1 MIEKPAR
8 SAKFKCLG
16 CSKFID
22 FNGTQTSCFNCGW
35 RPSLYE
41 GKPSWVELEDSA
53 TNATDPL
60 DKIKGV
66 FKQFPRVYS
75 FLIALISP
83 VFPWAGVVQLNR
95 LLASN
100 SKGLMVNVGSGA
112 DRIHPSILNLD
123 IQPFKNVDALVD
135 ATNLPLESESVDLV
149 ISIAVLEHVKYPEK
163 AIAEIVRIIRPGGV
177 AFVSVPFMAP
187 FHASPQDY
195 QRYTLPGLVHQFRE
209 LNVEK
214 KINVGPTSALIW
226 VLAEWMALFFSF
238 GSDRLQAIVAT
249 IFGAILSPI
258 KFLDGVLRFLPG
270 AVNISTSFTL
280 IMRKPIEGDLCQK
293 S

>member
-1 MIEKPAR
+1 MNKKFSSPV
-8 SAKFKCLG
+8 KFKCLG
-16 CSKFID
+16 CVEFID
-22 FNGTQTSCFNCGW
+22 FRGARTSCMKCGW
-35 RPSLYE
+35 QPLLYE
-41 GKPSWVELEDSA
+41 GKPSWVVLEDSETHA
-53 TNATDPL
+53 ADPL
-60 DKIKGV
+60 DRIKGV
-66 FKQFPRVYS
+66 FKKLPRVYS

-100 SKGLMVNVGSGA
+100 SQGLMVNVGSGA

-135 ATNLPLESESVDLV
+135 AAKLPLESESVDLV
-149 ISIAVLEHVKYPEK
+149 VSIAVLEHVKDPEK
-163 AIAEIVRIIRPGGV
+163 VIAEIVRIIRPGGI
-177 AFVSVPFMAP
+177 AFVSVPFIAP
-187 FHASPQDY
+187 FHASPHDY

-226 VLAEWMALFFSF
+226 VFAEWLSLFFSF
-238 GSDRLQAIVAT
+238 GSSRLQVVLAT
-249 IFGAILSPI
+249 VIGAILSPI
-258 KFLDGVLRFLPG
+258 KFLDAVLRFLPG

-280 IMRKPIEGDLCQK
+280 IMRKPI
-293 S
+293 

>member
-1 MIEKPAR
+1 MNKKFR
-8 SAKFKCLG
+8 SPVKFQCLG
-16 CSKFID
+16 CDKFID
-22 FNGTQTSCFNCGW
+22 FNGAQTSCLSCSW
-35 RPSLYE
+35 KPLVYE
-41 GKPSWVELEDSA
+41 GKPSWVLLEDSE
-53 TNATDPL
+53 THATDPL
-60 DKIKGV
+60 DRIKSL
-66 FKQFPRVYS
+66 FKKLPRVYS
-75 FLIALISP
+75 FLISLISP

-100 SKGLMVNVGSGA
+100 SSGLMVNVGSGA

-135 ATNLPLESESVDLV
+135 ATKLPLESESVDLV
-149 ISIAVLEHVKYPEK
+149 VSIAVLEHVKYPEK
-163 AIAEIVRIIRPGGV
+163 AIAEIVRIIKPGGI

-209 LNVEK
+209 LVVEK

-226 VLAEWMALFFSF
+226 VFAEWLSLFFSF
-238 GSDRLQAIVAT
+238 RSNRLHVVLAT

-258 KFLDGVLRFLPG
+258 KFLDVVLRFLPG

-280 IMRKPIEGDLCQK
+280 IMRKPI
-293 S
+293 